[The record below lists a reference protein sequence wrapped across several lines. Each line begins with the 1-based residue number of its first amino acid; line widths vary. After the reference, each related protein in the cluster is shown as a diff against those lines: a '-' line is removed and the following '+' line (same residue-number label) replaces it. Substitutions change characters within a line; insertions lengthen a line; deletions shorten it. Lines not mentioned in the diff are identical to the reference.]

1 MDRRGLIKE
10 GNMRAD
16 KKLVEPGLL
25 VLLILLVGGMLAVL
39 ASAGCQAEPDM
50 PSPEPPDGQ
59 PNGSRLLE
67 RQVPASVKQGDE
79 VEIIVVFHAERDGFH
94 AIGLTEQA
102 PDGWVVSVDAAWTDP
117 EADLAHN
124 PESGQ
129 AVYVWEG
136 PYDAGAEFTAK
147 YKVTVP
153 ADTPPG
159 TYTFSGS
166 LRYYIEPHPA
176 SPYEEDIAGDAEVT
190 VSS

>member
-1 MDRRGLIKE
+1 MSIK
-10 GNMRAD
+10 GKAST
-16 KKLVEPGLL
+16 KLNQQLTRQGSR
-25 VLLILLVGGMLAVL
+25 VLLLLAVGALL
-39 ASAGCQAEPDM
+39 AMMLGIGCQVGPPPDT
-50 PSPEPPDGQ
+50 EPPEEP
-59 PNGSRLLE
+59 PNGSEHPARE
-67 RQVPASVKQGDE
+67 MPASVKPGDE
-79 VEIIVVFHAERDGFH
+79 VEIIVTFAAPRDGFH

-117 EADLAHN
+117 EADLAHT

-136 PYDAGAEFTAK
+136 PYDDGAEFTVK
-147 YKVTVP
+147 YRVKVP